1 MQTLIPRDVTADVP
15 HLVSERSNFWG
26 CIFVTFPE
34 RLPAILVNVTGSF
47 PRLVWILV
55 AIQFLAS
62 SVVVVTAISSS
73 GGQVSEILSALAW
86 GFLPTV
92 LVLVGALIVA
102 RQPRNTVGWLL
113 MIPALSGLIEKLMT
127 VGVEG
132 LEHPPEVITS
142 GWVVA
147 LAFNNFSW
155 VFLIFPVFH
164 LLLVFPNGQLLSR
177 RWRSVV
183 GLEILMVSTMIILGF
198 FVSEIGPID
207 GPWTVANPIGFLPAG
222 VVDGIFPF
230 AWAAGLLV
238 VTISGVVS
246 IVLRYR
252 NSVAV
257 ERQQIKWLLF
267 AVALFGIIYP
277 SAAQFETVDGGA
289 FDLVLALSLNSIAI
303 AIAIAVL
310 KYRLFEIDRVIS
322 RTVGYALVIGVL
334 ALVYAVGAVWLPSI
348 LSGESPLFVALAT
361 LTAAALFNPLR
372 RRILHGVD
380 RRFYRARYDS
390 ERVVEEFKAQ
400 LRDQTDVDALAR
412 DWVSVVS
419 ATMNPSALGLWVKQG

>member
-1 MQTLIPRDVTADVP
+1 MV
-15 HLVSERSNFWG
+15 
-26 CIFVTFPE
+26 
-34 RLPAILVNVTGSF
+34 
-47 PRLVWILV
+47 
-55 AIQFLAS
+55 IQFLS
-62 SVVVVTAISSS
+62 SSFVVGTDISSS
-73 GGQVSEILSALAW
+73 DGQVRQILSALAW

-102 RQPRNTVGWLL
+102 RQPRNIVGWLL
-113 MIPALSGLIEKLMT
+113 MLPAMSGLIEKLLT
-127 VGVEG
+127 IGVEG
-132 LEHPPEVITS
+132 LEHAPEIVTS
-142 GWVVA
+142 GLVVA

-164 LLLVFPNGQLLSR
+164 LLLVFPTGQLLSR
-177 RWRSVV
+177 RWRPVV

-198 FVSEIGPID
+198 FVTEIGPID
-207 GPWTVANPIGFLPAG
+207 GDWTVPNPIGFVTTAA
-222 VVDGIFPF
+222 VDGIFSV
-230 AWAAGLLV
+230 AWGAGLLV
-238 VTISGVVS
+238 VTISGVIS

-267 AVALFGIIYP
+267 AVGLFGVIYP

-303 AIAIAVL
+303 AIAIAIL

-334 ALVYAVGAVWLPSI
+334 GLVYTTGAVWLPSV
-348 LSGESPLFVALAT
+348 LSGESPVFVAVAT
-361 LTAAALFNPLR
+361 LIAAALFNPLR
-372 RRILHGVD
+372 RRILQAVD

-400 LRDQTDVDALAR
+400 LSDQTDIDRLAA
-412 DWVSVVS
+412 DWVSAVTR
-419 ATMNPSALGLWVKQG
+419 TMNPSSAGVWMKQR